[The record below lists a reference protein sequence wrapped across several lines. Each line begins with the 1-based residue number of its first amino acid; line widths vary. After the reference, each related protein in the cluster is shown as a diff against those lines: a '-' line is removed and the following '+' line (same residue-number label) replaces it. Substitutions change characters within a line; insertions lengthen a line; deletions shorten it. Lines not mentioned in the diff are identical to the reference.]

1 MERVQEEE
9 EEEEEEEEDPSFM
22 PPAAFMRMP
31 DCGDTIEISTAG
43 KFPDLSGNNEIYR
56 YLWTGFALIH

>member
-1 MERVQEEE
+1 MERVQ

-43 KFPDLSGNNEIYR
+43 KFPDL
-56 YLWTGFALIH
+56 